1 VPTVTDKPTI
11 DELHES
17 LKRDYPVYRQGTIA
31 EHLAELADRREKC
44 PISFSSD
51 GGFWVL
57 STYDDISSVLRR
69 NNRGFISFPNMPDGT
84 QAFGQKMMK
93 PIEIDGSEHRQ
104 YRKILEPLFAPA
116 RITAIEPR
124 IRQVASDLIDQF
136 IGAGTC
142 DFVEQFAMPFPGTTF
157 LAMMGWPLADAAT
170 LNGYSGVMLHGVP
183 GAPQEEID
191 AARGAAAV
199 AFQAYIADQI
209 AQRRAEP
216 TDDVTTAVINAEID
230 GALIPD
236 SDLYDVFVLMMMAGL
251 DTVQSVLAQSMI
263 YLAQHPDQWQ
273 EMFRRP
279 EHIDAAVEE
288 LLRWT
293 SPAVPTRNVSDESAA
308 VGDLEL
314 PKGERV
320 HCPLGAG
327 NRDPKYFPE
336 PDEVRFE
343 RDPKPHLTF
352 GMGPHRCLGVHL
364 ARAEL
369 RIAFEELHRRLP
381 AFTLAPGTEPAE
393 HLGLTWGVDNVKL
406 AFEPGPREG

>member
-1 VPTVTDKPTI
+1 MSEKPTI
-11 DELHES
+11 EELRQS
-17 LKRDYPVYRQGTIA
+17 LKRDYPVYRQGTIS
-31 EHLAELADRREKC
+31 EHLDELADRREKC

-104 YRKILEPLFAPA
+104 YRKMLEPLFAPA
-116 RITAIEPR
+116 RIKRIEPQV
-124 IRQVASDLIDQF
+124 RQAANDLIDQF
-136 IGAGTC
+136 IETGSC

-157 LAMMGWPLADAAT
+157 LAMMGWPLEDAAT

-183 GAPQEEID
+183 GAPQEEVD

-199 AFQAYIADQI
+199 AFHAYIADLI
-209 AQRRAEP
+209 AQRRGEP
-216 TDDVTTAVINAEID
+216 ADDVTTAIINAEID
-230 GALIPD
+230 GAPIPD
-236 SDLYDVFVLMMMAGL
+236 DDLYDVFVLMMMAGL
-251 DTVQSVLAQSMI
+251 DTVQSVLAQSMT
-263 YLAQHPDQWQ
+263 YLARHQDKWD
-273 EMFRRP
+273 EMFGSP
-279 EHIDAAVEE
+279 EIMDAAVEE
-288 LLRWT
+288 FIRWA
-293 SPAVPTRNVSDESAA
+293 SPAVPTRNVSDESAI

-327 NRDPKYFPE
+327 NRDPKYFKN
-336 PDEVRFE
+336 PDEVDFGRE
-343 RDPKPHLTF
+343 PKPHLSF

-364 ARAEL
+364 ARTEL
-369 RIAFEELHRRLP
+369 RIAYEELHRRLP
-381 AFTLAPGTEPAE
+381 SFSLAPGTEPAE
-393 HLGLTWGVDNVKL
+393 HLGLTWGVDNVML